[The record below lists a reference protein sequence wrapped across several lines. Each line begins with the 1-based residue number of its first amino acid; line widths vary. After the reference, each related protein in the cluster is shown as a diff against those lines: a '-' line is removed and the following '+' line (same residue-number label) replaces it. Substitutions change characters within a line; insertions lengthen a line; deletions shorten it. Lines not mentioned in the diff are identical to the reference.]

1 MKRAIVVALLG
12 LAAVG
17 CIGGEPRQQATP
29 TTTAT
34 TAAAPLGEDPTKPT
48 TTSAAAVLLGKVTD
62 RLRAHGFRVAGVKKV
77 DPEGGRL
84 FGMTHSWDLR
94 INGVEGGVR
103 VFTDAESLQG
113 WLETAGNLGGVVVYA
128 TTDVWAITLDSDST
142 DRARSVKLA
151 GEIGRGLY
159 DDWQGSIRTIGGS

>member
-1 MKRAIVVALLG
+1 MKTAIAAALLG
-12 LAAVG
+12 LLAVG
-17 CIGGEPRQQATP
+17 CGGPDSKQATP
-29 TTTAT
+29 ATTTTVAVT
-34 TAAAPLGEDPTKPT
+34 VGQDPTKPT
-48 TTSAAAVLLGKVTD
+48 TTSAATVLLGKVTD

-94 INGVEGGVR
+94 INSVECGVR
-103 VFTDAESLQG
+103 VFADTEALSG
-113 WLETAGNLGGVVVYA
+113 WLETAGNLGGVVVFA

-159 DDWQGSIRTIGGS
+159 DDWQGRIRTIGGS